1 MAERDELGYEVSGIF
16 AIRVVAATE
25 VEAKNRAIGL
35 LTNKEI
41 PHYVMEVKK
50 ADLPTSTSPTRGCS
64 REPELVQED

>member
-1 MAERDELGYEVSGIF
+1 MQMYQVSGIF
-16 AIRVVAATE
+16 NIQVLAETE
-25 VEAKNRAIGL
+25 VDAKNRAIGL

-50 ADLPTSTSPTRGCS
+50 ADLPPSTSPTRGCS